1 MGTISKVKI
10 RICGSGA
17 HAAAI
22 AGGHAR
28 CLAGAVFT
36 PGTRSRQVRNVGGAT
51 QTGHAAHRPR
61 RQETRCGPVALR
73 AAAVKAL
80 ERYDIGVIQVDFSE
94 SHKFAIA
101 SLHCATLEL
110 VCDQDER

>member
-1 MGTISKVKI
+1 
-10 RICGSGA
+10 
-17 HAAAI
+17 
-22 AGGHAR
+22 
-28 CLAGAVFT
+28 
-36 PGTRSRQVRNVGGAT
+36 
-51 QTGHAAHRPR
+51 
-61 RQETRCGPVALR
+61 VALR